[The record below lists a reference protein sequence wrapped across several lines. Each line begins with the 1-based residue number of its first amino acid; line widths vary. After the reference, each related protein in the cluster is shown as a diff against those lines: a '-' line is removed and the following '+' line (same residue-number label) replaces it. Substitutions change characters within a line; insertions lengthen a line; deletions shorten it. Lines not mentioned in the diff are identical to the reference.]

1 MPGHADHDRIIYY
14 CNITKADRSDRIA
27 FHLQVAPVRSAG
39 ETHPALVLG
48 VPGTRPKTRHDI
60 NSDRVGT
67 NRDARCVFTCRSI
80 KRHKLI
86 PFQSRHPYSQIHG
99 ALGAEIAAAAAAR
112 VQAVTAD
119 ELIAEKAALVHH
131 DVGRLA

>member
-48 VPGTRPKTRHDI
+48 V
-60 NSDRVGT
+60 
-67 NRDARCVFTCRSI
+67 
-80 KRHKLI
+80 
-86 PFQSRHPYSQIHG
+86 QIHG